1 MMTILNKIN
10 NGQGEITANSYYFNE
25 EKIDENKDLEEFS
38 KKLNWKVNYLLIKPS
53 DIINNAEDVIYSQEQ
68 PFPGIITF
76 AKHILIKSNYEKSRK
91 VILEAQGGDEIAA
104 GYKYT
109 FPFFIKDLLK
119 KKIF

>member
-53 DIINNAEDVIYSQEQ
+53 DIINNVEDVIYSQNNL
-68 PFPGIITF
+68 F
-76 AKHILIKSNYEKSRK
+76 
-91 VILEAQGGDEIAA
+91 QG
-104 GYKYT
+104 
-109 FPFFIKDLLK
+109 LLLLQN
-119 KKIF
+119 IYL